1 MIFNRYYGQKESDYK
16 TIGLSVFKHSRRK
29 QNLLAAAVCRRRFG
43 LSVIISLIKAD
54 KISKLVINFKAALNF
69 KRLKASLVKA

>member
-29 QNLLAAAVCRRRFG
+29 QNLLAAVVCRRRFG
-43 LSVIISLIKAD
+43 LSVIISRIKAD
-54 KISKLVINFKAALNF
+54 KNSKLVINFKAALDS
-69 KRLKASLVKA
+69 KRLKASLIKA

>member
-43 LSVIISLIKAD
+43 LSVFISLIKAD
-54 KISKLVINFKAALNF
+54 KNSKLVINSQAALNF
-69 KRLKASLVKA
+69 KRLKVPSIKG